1 MQTLMT
7 AMKRCNLWGL
17 GNRARAMVAVVAL
30 LALGWGPGY
39 APVAQKLHERDN
51 ERDHDTRGDH
61 ERDRDRR
68 EGDRVETSIDNNHR
82 FRNPGGRAATFSTQG
97 FVDLTGEY
105 FQAQGTNGRSCVS
118 CHIPSDAWSI
128 NPGTLQRL
136 FKKTGGT
143 DPVFNLL
150 DANNPLT
157 ADVSTIKGRRA
168 AYSMLL
174 SYGVFR
180 RGGLLKA
187 EPREWDL
194 TAVDDPHG
202 YATIA
207 IGTTPARLVQWRRV
221 MPTINFAVG
230 SATVNWDGGN
240 TVGTDQHAGLVTQ
253 ANKNVLGPQ
262 QGTTAATVAVIANI
276 VDFETSLSTAQLT
289 VPGVGRLDS
298 HGARGGPEA
307 LSYMP
312 TKFEGRFDLF
322 DAWNGHK
329 NRRRAQI
336 ARGQELFNNTNP
348 GVGGPRCGACH
359 SSANNGTNF
368 NNLLFDIRTASA
380 AARTP
385 DLTLH
390 TFKNRVTGETR
401 QLTDAGRGNVT
412 GLWNDLGKFKT
423 PTLRALAARAPYF
436 HNGIAATLEDVVHHY
451 ETHLGFIFT
460 DEERADL
467 VAFLN
472 AL

>member
-1 MQTLMT
+1 
-7 AMKRCNLWGL
+7 MKRCNLCGV
-17 GNRARAMVAVVAL
+17 GNRTRAMVAVVAL
-30 LALGWGPGY
+30 LALGWRFDY
-39 APVAQKLHERDN
+39 ASNAQEL
-51 ERDHDTRGDH
+51 
-61 ERDRDRR
+61 
-68 EGDRVETSIDNNHR
+68 ETSINNNQPI
-82 FRNPGGRAATFSTQG
+82 RNPGGHAATFSTQG
-97 FVDLTGEY
+97 VVDLTGEY
-105 FQAQGTNGRSCVS
+105 FKAQGTNGRSCAS
-118 CHIPSDAWSI
+118 CHIPQEAWSI

-136 FKKTGGT
+136 FDETNGT
-143 DPVFNLL
+143 APIFNPL
-150 DANNPLT
+150 DANNPTT
-157 ADVSTIKGRRA
+157 ADFSTVEGRRA

-174 SYGVFR
+174 SRGVVR
-180 RGGLLKA
+180 RGGALKA

-194 TAVDDPHG
+194 IAAEDPHG
-202 YATIA
+202 FANPT
-207 IGTTPARLVQWRRV
+207 RLVHWRRV

-240 TVGTDQHAGLVTQ
+240 TVGSDQHAGLVTQ

-262 QGTTAATVAVIANI
+262 QGTTAATAAVIANI
-276 VDFETSLSTAQLT
+276 VDFEASLSTAQLI
-289 VPGVGRLDS
+289 VPGVGRLDAD
-298 HGARGGPEA
+298 GAGGGPEA
-307 LSYMP
+307 LAFMP
-312 TKFEGRFDLF
+312 KFEGRFDLY

-329 NRRRAQI
+329 NPGRAQI

-348 GVGGPRCGACH
+348 GGPRCGACH
-359 SSANNGTNF
+359 SSGNNGTNF
-368 NNLLFDIRTASA
+368 KNLLFDIRTASA
-380 AARTP
+380 AAATP

-390 TFKNRVTGETR
+390 TFRNRVTGEFR

-436 HNGIAATLEDVVHHY
+436 HNGIAATLEAVARHY